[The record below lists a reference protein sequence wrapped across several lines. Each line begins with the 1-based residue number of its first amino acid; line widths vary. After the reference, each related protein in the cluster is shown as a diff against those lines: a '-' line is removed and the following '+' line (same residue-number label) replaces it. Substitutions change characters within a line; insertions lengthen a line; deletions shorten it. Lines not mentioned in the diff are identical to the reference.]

1 MAVNELEWERRMT
14 ALEDRCK
21 ANQKRLDKLERVQKT
36 LTELVQSVATIAQ
49 KQVDMDADLKEIKAD
64 VKNINLKPAKR
75 WDNVID
81 KALLAAVGALVAYIA
96 VRLGL
101 Q

>member
-1 MAVNELEWERRMT
+1 MNELEWERR
-14 ALEDRCK
+14 LCVVEDRSK
-21 ANQKRLDKLERVQKT
+21 SNSHRLRSVEDKQDAM
-36 LTELVQSVATIAQ
+36 TELVQSVAAMAQ

-75 WDNVID
+75 WDSIVD

-96 VRLGL
+96 VQLGL
-101 Q
+101 R

>member
-1 MAVNELEWERRMT
+1 MNELEWERRLC
-14 ALEDRCK
+14 AVEDRSKSNSYRLRSLEDK
-21 ANQKRLDKLERVQKT
+21 QDAMTK
-36 LTELVQSVATIAQ
+36 LVQSVAAMAQ

-75 WDNVID
+75 WDDIVN
-81 KALLAAVGALVAYIA
+81 KALLAAMGILIAYVA

-101 Q
+101 R

>member
-1 MAVNELEWERRMT
+1 MNELEWERR
-14 ALEDRCK
+14 LCVVEDRSK
-21 ANQKRLDKLERVQKT
+21 SNSHRLRSVEDKQDAM
-36 LTELVQSVATIAQ
+36 TELVQSVAAMAQ

-64 VKNINLKPAKR
+64 VKSINLKPAKR
-75 WDNVID
+75 WDNIID

-96 VRLGL
+96 VQLGL

>member
-1 MAVNELEWERRMT
+1 MNELEWERRLCVVEDRSKSNSHRLKT
-14 ALEDRCK
+14 LEDK
-21 ANQKRLDKLERVQKT
+21 QDAM
-36 LTELVQSVATIAQ
+36 TELVQSVAAMEQ

-75 WDNVID
+75 WDNIID

-96 VRLGL
+96 VHLGL

>member
-1 MAVNELEWERRMT
+1 MT
-14 ALEDRCK
+14 K
-21 ANQKRLDKLERVQKT
+21 
-36 LTELVQSVATIAQ
+36 LVQSVAAMAQ

-75 WDNVID
+75 WDAIVN
-81 KALLAAVGALVAYIA
+81 KALLAAMGILIAYVA

-101 Q
+101 R

>member
-1 MAVNELEWERRMT
+1 MDELEYERR
-14 ALEDRCK
+14 LSHVEDRAK
-21 ANQKRLDKLERVQKT
+21 SNTRRLDKMEKVQET
-36 LTELVQSVATIAQ
+36 LTDLVQSVATIAQ
-49 KQVDMDADLKEIKAD
+49 KQVDMDADLTEIKAD
-64 VKNINLKPAKR
+64 VKNITLKPAKR

>member
-1 MAVNELEWERRMT
+1 MNELEWERRLCVVEDRSKSNSHRLKT
-14 ALEDRCK
+14 LEDK
-21 ANQKRLDKLERVQKT
+21 QDAM
-36 LTELVQSVATIAQ
+36 TELVQSVAAMAQ

-96 VRLGL
+96 VHLGL

>member
-1 MAVNELEWERRMT
+1 MNEVELERRLCAM
-14 ALEDRCK
+14 EDRSK
-21 ANQKRLDKLERVQKT
+21 SNSHRLKT
-36 LTELVQSVATIAQ
+36 VEEKQGAMTELVQSVAAMAQ

-64 VKNINLKPAKR
+64 VKSINLKPAKR
-75 WDNVID
+75 WDSIVD

-96 VRLGL
+96 VNLGL

>member
-1 MAVNELEWERRMT
+1 MNEVELERRLCAM
-14 ALEDRCK
+14 EDRSK
-21 ANQKRLDKLERVQKT
+21 SNSHRLKT
-36 LTELVQSVATIAQ
+36 VEEKQGAMTELVQSVAAMAQ

-75 WDNVID
+75 WEGIVD

-96 VRLGL
+96 VQLGL
-101 Q
+101 K

>member
-1 MAVNELEWERRMT
+1 MT
-14 ALEDRCK
+14 D
-21 ANQKRLDKLERVQKT
+21 
-36 LTELVQSVATIAQ
+36 LVQSVAAMAQ

-64 VKNINLKPAKR
+64 VKSINLKPAKR

>member
-1 MAVNELEWERRMT
+1 MNDVELERR
-14 ALEDRCK
+14 LCVVEDRSK
-21 ANQKRLDKLERVQKT
+21 SNSHRLRAVEEKQDAMT
-36 LTELVQSVATIAQ
+36 DLVQSVAAMAQ

-64 VKNINLKPAKR
+64 VKSINLKPAKR

>member
-1 MAVNELEWERRMT
+1 MNELEWERR
-14 ALEDRCK
+14 LCVVEDRSKSNGHRLK
-21 ANQKRLDKLERVQKT
+21 AVEEKQDAMAA
-36 LTELVQSVATIAQ
+36 LVQSVAVMAQ

-64 VKNINLKPAKR
+64 VKSINLKPAKR

-96 VRLGL
+96 LQLGL
-101 Q
+101 R

>member
-1 MAVNELEWERRMT
+1 MNELEWERRLC
-14 ALEDRCK
+14 AVEDRSKSNSYRLRSLEDK
-21 ANQKRLDKLERVQKT
+21 QDAMTK
-36 LTELVQSVATIAQ
+36 LVQSVAAMAQ

-75 WDNVID
+75 WDAIVN
-81 KALLAAVGALVAYIA
+81 KALLAAMGILIAYVA

-101 Q
+101 R

>member
-1 MAVNELEWERRMT
+1 MT
-14 ALEDRCK
+14 D
-21 ANQKRLDKLERVQKT
+21 
-36 LTELVQSVATIAQ
+36 LVQSVAAMAQ

>member
-1 MAVNELEWERRMT
+1 MNELELERR
-14 ALEDRCK
+14 LCVVEDRSK
-21 ANQKRLDKLERVQKT
+21 SNSHRLRVVEEKQDAMT
-36 LTELVQSVATIAQ
+36 DLVQSVAAMAQ